1 MLKLTETHIENLAE
15 YLLEFFDDG
24 IDLEALNANHI
35 ATMIKMYIESSEACD
50 ADWIARH
57 G

>member
-24 IDLEALNANHI
+24 INLEALNADHI
-35 ATMIKMYIESSEACD
+35 ATMIKMYIEDNAT
-50 ADWIARH
+50 H
-57 G
+57 